1 MNPALFS
8 NTLGSISIHPLCR
21 KLIETPDF
29 QRLKDIKQLDQLN
42 LMFDNATHTRQECK
56 PVFRSRF
63 EHCIGTSYLCGKYY
77 DELIKHS
84 KRVNNMNDEEIEKY
98 RLCVVVAGLLHDIGH
113 CVLGHSYPKYV
124 KNCTKLEP
132 TEHET
137 MGILIIKRL
146 LKRNDIWNAFCENGL
161 NEEADANENNPL
173 SYIDY
178 IYMMIA
184 GKKKLLPKE
193 MDSLWDAVP
202 NNRKWLLL
210 IVSNE
215 K

>member
-1 MNPALFS
+1 M
-8 NTLGSISIHPLCR
+8 I
-21 KLIETPDF
+21 
-29 QRLKDIKQLDQLN
+29 
-42 LMFDNATHTRQECK
+42 
-56 PVFRSRF
+56 
-63 EHCIGTSYLCGKYY
+63 
-77 DELIKHS
+77 
-84 KRVNNMNDEEIEKY
+84 NMNEEEKKKY
-98 RLCVVVAGLLHDIGH
+98 RMCVVVAGLLHDIGH

-161 NEEADANENNPL
+161 DEEADANENHHL
-173 SYIDY
+173 SYIKY

-193 MDSLWDAVP
+193 MESLWDAVP
-202 NNRKWLLL
+202 NNRKWLLQ
-210 IVSNE
+210 IVSNDKWSLFPPLILE
-215 K
+215 MVLIWTESTICLGIVTT

>member
-1 MNPALFS
+1 MN
-8 NTLGSISIHPLCR
+8 
-21 KLIETPDF
+21 
-29 QRLKDIKQLDQLN
+29 
-42 LMFDNATHTRQECK
+42 
-56 PVFRSRF
+56 
-63 EHCIGTSYLCGKYY
+63 
-77 DELIKHS
+77 
-84 KRVNNMNDEEIEKY
+84 EEKKKKY

-113 CVLGHSYPKYV
+113 CVFGHSYPKYV
-124 KNCTKLEP
+124 RKCTKLEP

-146 LKRNDIWNAFCENGL
+146 LKRNDIWNAFFENGL
-161 NEEADANENNPL
+161 NEDADANENHHL
-173 SYIDY
+173 SYINY

-193 MDSLWDAVP
+193 MDSLWGAVP

-210 IVSNE
+210 IVSND

>member
-1 MNPALFS
+1 M
-8 NTLGSISIHPLCR
+8 
-21 KLIETPDF
+21 
-29 QRLKDIKQLDQLN
+29 
-42 LMFDNATHTRQECK
+42 
-56 PVFRSRF
+56 
-63 EHCIGTSYLCGKYY
+63 CGKYY

-84 KRVNNMNDEEIEKY
+84 KRVINMNDEEIEKY

-137 MGILIIKRL
+137 KGILIIKRL

-161 NEEADANENNPL
+161 NKYADANENHHL
-173 SYIDY
+173 LYIDY

-184 GKKKLLPKE
+184 GKKNLLPKE

>member
-1 MNPALFS
+1 MS
-8 NTLGSISIHPLCR
+8 
-21 KLIETPDF
+21 
-29 QRLKDIKQLDQLN
+29 
-42 LMFDNATHTRQECK
+42 
-56 PVFRSRF
+56 
-63 EHCIGTSYLCGKYY
+63 
-77 DELIKHS
+77 
-84 KRVNNMNDEEIEKY
+84 DEENEKY
-98 RLCVVVAGLLHDIGH
+98 RMCVVVAGLLHDIGH

-146 LKRNDIWNAFCENGL
+146 LKREDIWNAFCENGL
-161 NEEADANENNPL
+161 DEEADAKKNHRL

-193 MDSLWDAVP
+193 MKSLWDAVP
-202 NNRKWLLL
+202 NNRKWLLQ
-210 IVSNE
+210 IVSNDKWSLFSPLILE
-215 K
+215 MVLIWTESTICFEIVTT